1 MVGDVHV
8 DSDAHV
14 VTSSISTSVGLPQ
27 SLRGA
32 HRGSINLHTYICR
45 DECVCVYTSV
55 CVCIESH
62 KKKNAS
68 YGFTHANYKCY
79 LKRIVRN

>member
-1 MVGDVHV
+1 MHV

-14 VTSSISTSVGLPQ
+14 VTSLISTSVGLPQ

-32 HRGSINLHTYICR
+32 DRVSVNLHVCVCR
-45 DECVCVYTSV
+45 DECVCIYMSV
-55 CVCIESH
+55 CVCIESR

-68 YGFTHANYKCY
+68 YGLTPANYKCH
-79 LKRIVRN
+79 LKRIVRNWQ